1 MGGAAATETVRAELW
16 ASLAEVHTEEGHTSD
31 EVTCPERLER
41 ISDRMGSG
49 RKRLRYL
56 LAILIAEGLTNRRTA
71 TVLRLGEDAVA
82 GDDSGQLPTID
93 GHMAVRPH

>member
-1 MGGAAATETVRAELW
+1 M
-16 ASLAEVHTEEGHTSD
+16 
-31 EVTCPERLER
+31 TCLERLER

-71 TVLRLGEDAVA
+71 TVLRL
-82 GDDSGQLPTID
+82 
-93 GHMAVRPH
+93 R

>member
-1 MGGAAATETVRAELW
+1 M
-16 ASLAEVHTEEGHTSD
+16 
-31 EVTCPERLER
+31 TCPERLER

-71 TVLRLGEDAVA
+71 TVLRLGEDAA
-82 GDDSGQLPTID
+82 TGDESGQLPTIVD
-93 GHMAVRPH
+93 HMAVRPH